1 MSDKK
6 YEFTGETMVT
16 NGDAWVL
23 GDARVLGDAQVHG
36 TDLRKISLFLD
47 PTTDLTDRNRLK
59 RGQRADTV
67 KHDDAW
73 VHGKCMGPRLFANRL
88 AL

>member
-47 PTTDLTDRNRLK
+47 PTRPT
-59 RGQRADTV
+59 RGYGEARR
-67 KHDDAW
+67 
-73 VHGKCMGPRLFANRL
+73 CMGPRQMHGSTAIC
-88 AL
+88 